1 MLVISSFLFFIGRLR
16 NLQSFKRTCFV
27 IVLLIRF
34 LFRYVLVAVA
44 VAVAVVVF
52 LKSLLK
58 F

>member
-16 NLQSFKRTCFV
+16 NLQSFKRTCFA

-44 VAVAVVVF
+44 VAVVVF

>member
-16 NLQSFKRTCFV
+16 NLQSFKRTCFA